1 MKEFK
6 NVKRLSVGPVLFI
19 LALIIAFL
27 TYERSENL
35 YAMDAASALESL
47 TTRNY
52 VISIEDSKQPGVVLV
67 DIRNPYE
74 FEKSHIENA
83 INIPTPEILKEKNQ
97 TIFKEWKE
105 SNKIVT
111 LYGKDI
117 EEANIPFL
125 LLYQLGYDNLKLL
138 NAENRCLQNKL
149 RTDPTNLEKPIA
161 NIRAFI
167 DESIRKS
174 KIKDVKKERK
184 PKPAPKKIVP
194 VKKKKK
200 RPVEGGC

>member
-138 NAENRCLQNKL
+138 NAENRCVQNKL
-149 RTDPTNLEKPIA
+149 RTNPTNLEKPIA

-174 KIKDVKKERK
+174 KIKVVKKERK

>member
-6 NVKRLSVGPVLFI
+6 NVKRLSIGPAIFI

-27 TYERSENL
+27 SYERSENL
-35 YAMDAASALESL
+35 YAMDAASTLESL

-52 VISIEDSKQPGVVLV
+52 VISIEDSKQSGVVLV

-74 FEKSHIENA
+74 FENSHLENA
-83 INIPTPEILKEKNQ
+83 INIPTPDILKEENQ

-105 SNKIVT
+105 SNKTVT

-138 NAENRCLQNKL
+138 NAENRCVQNKL

-174 KIKDVKKERK
+174 KIKKVVKKERK
-184 PKPAPKKIVP
+184 PVPKKIVP

-200 RPVEGGC
+200 KPIEGGC